1 MGDAINFGPAWLR
14 KVSSDSNP
22 NSNHHSTN
30 SSSSSSSHHSSH
42 TMLNNN
48 SSSSGSTVVNNAGGG
63 GGVGLHHQHHPHHH
77 SQSPSS
83 SHSSSHHS
91 QHSLPQ
97 GGGSTIGS
105 GSVGGG
111 GNGTGGSGLSNSS
124 FGGGSGGGS
133 ALVNN
138 GGNGSGAAAT
148 ATAIRYPLAEF
159 RYGREEM
166 LALFDGRTIKT
177 PEILVQFKRL
187 FVDKPQPPLALTPCP
202 EEELIVEPESRR
214 PWPSRSVS
222 LGIPG
227 RGARGGSVDRG
238 RGRGRGLYTSYQR
251 SSSFYEDESRGVGR
265 GERPWLERNGTGGIG
280 GDTEWNNSSSSPR
293 KEYGTRVVRTSGGM
307 ESWRRSRTDEESA
320 GITSN
325 GVGDWRSGGGAP
337 GSITGLVREKWTRST
352 SWRDED
358 SSSHHG
364 LERGLNS
371 SGGSDR
377 IIPPYK
383 SRLSSGGGLGS
394 GGGIG
399 DLNSGHPMGPGG
411 IRRPNWDTDELPE
424 WATENPSDFGG
435 SFDAT
440 GAFHD
445 SDNDG
450 ENGGG
455 GGGNAGGTATSR
467 YGGNATSDANGN
479 KTHNHVKDDN
489 RSKDVRRRAEEEE
502 PVEQDGESR
511 RDGTE
516 DTSGKNRS
524 DGSTTAAIA
533 KGRETRKVMNH
544 VGGGGRIEEV
554 SLADRKQGED
564 DEENLQSVANDAQ
577 QKQSRSK
584 RQVGKDGNHQVLES
598 SPESV
603 ALSESSGIVQSNSAK
618 GISSSRESIES
629 SVSSTISGTASA
641 ALLDGDVRQN
651 SPSWQAKTNDVSGT
665 KNATEQPTTAG
676 ERDKGNDIDHN
687 NDGQNHHAQQQ
698 QLPPQHEKR
707 VEPKKSPS
715 STSVDRMQEVA
726 DDMVAQLIM
735 DDEFLAT
742 DGDPSV
748 ISSIAA
754 SSAGLAGAGSSLG
767 KSPVFGMSAAGGS
780 GTNATMASG
789 NMALNMLP
797 PLKGLQPMQ
806 QLFGNGNL
814 SRVNPL
820 LLSDPVAANR
830 AAMAA
835 AAAAAAGVN
844 PMAQL
849 HHLMGPPAP
858 PRGSDIW
865 YYCDPQGKVQGPFQA
880 AEMTEWYRAG
890 YFDESLSV
898 RRECDEVYNTLGT
911 LVALCGGIPFLNSA
925 VIQPF
930 KASTGANAAKHS
942 PQQQQTQP
950 NAVSQGQPK
959 PVASGANGNNVM
971 PSPNQQQSASQG
983 PGQQQQQQQVPLHPG
998 SSGGSGPNSGPNVP
1012 GLHLLRQQNIVLQKL
1027 QSSEGWNLL
1036 SPEQQN
1042 MIITQQMNQLMNTDP
1057 TRMIS
1062 PSSSLPGGNAGN
1074 TTGTNQHH
1082 QQQQQGGT
1090 GIFSAGAAGGAA
1102 GIMPSGQDTLVN
1114 LKLREMQQQGQPLQ
1128 PPQPQQQ
1135 PPAHVMM
1142 EQLQKSVPGSHSNS
1156 AFLKLHLPEFNQS
1169 TQGSGVRPMLGNM
1182 NVDPSAVAA
1191 VAAGHDP
1198 LGQLIHGIGFNHQ
1211 AAGQNIGPLGP
1222 NNLLLNRGGLLGSG
1236 GGGPTVQQPQPPNQ
1250 SHQPQPHPTTGKPGG
1265 DDPLQ
1270 SLFMQLSLHKNQQST
1285 QQIPNHQ
1292 PPSKSTGEMMGAP
1305 AGWLQSGAGQAQAA
1319 ANAGTG
1325 LSGLVPRG
1333 PMVGAASSWGDLPPP
1348 TSASFASIMQQQ
1360 QQQQPH
1366 LALAGHHPLLLGGSG
1381 PSNEPQA
1388 PSVVSLFKHHQQ
1400 AEKQQQMEKEQQQQ
1414 QLLQQQQQQQLQ
1426 QMHQEN
1432 VLAQQ
1437 KQHHLQQSQHLQE
1450 NQQHPHI
1457 QQQLQQHQMQQLQ
1470 QHQEQQLQLQ
1480 QPQQQQQQQQQQQL
1494 QQQQQQLQQQ
1504 QLQQQQLQQQ
1514 QQQQQQIQQKQVKEN
1529 QKKESTAIELP
1540 QQQSGNTKK
1549 QSNKQQQQVN
1559 NHAEA
1564 EEKTGT
1570 SVSMQQNQK
1579 TKKQQKNNHV
1589 VAGGN
1594 SNGQVTI
1601 TSEEESEFIIV
1612 KKEMEEKKRQKELKK
1627 QQQEEQK
1634 RKLAEEKK
1642 LLEELEAQKRA
1653 KLLESQRREAMKIQE
1668 QQQQQQQQQRSVP
1681 KAVPAPWSGA
1691 MAEIAN
1697 SKLSLTEIQKT
1708 ERALLARREHSMRE
1722 QQEQQQM
1729 LEMQSQLLDGRL
1741 KWNAQNLL
1749 PAKVK
1754 PLAEI
1759 QAEEAA
1765 AAERAREKN
1774 ANASGL
1780 TVAAIA
1786 AQGSVKGAKKEDNL
1800 ASLLSG
1806 AGAAGTGSAVWQVR
1820 GGSSMLYFNSTKA
1833 WTGDGAG
1840 ETSNLLGGASG
1851 GSSAGLSNNVSS
1863 GGFWEEP
1870 TQPSVVTAA
1879 SIVAAAGKASGN
1891 NARKQPSNTGVTAT
1905 GGGAAAGKQQQQLLS
1920 KSKTMGSITTSSSST
1935 VTAAKQQ
1942 KQQQQGATKG
1952 SSSSNTGK
1960 SVGGGKNGNVTGG
1973 TNDRKDDRKHP
1984 NEPTNEFTDWCTRA
1998 LSSLNSNVDIPTF
2011 VGFLQDIESPFEVKD
2026 YIRLYLGENKE
2037 CSEFAKQFL
2046 ERRSK
2051 YKNQQRQ
2058 KNAHIDDMCKPAPA
2072 INPSSNDFQETKG
2085 KNKKVKKNKMM
2096 KLDSRILGFSV
2107 TAAPDRLN
2115 VGERDYGDNV

>member
-22 NSNHHSTN
+22 TSNHHSTN

-42 TMLNNN
+42 TMLNNT
-48 SSSSGSTVVNNAGGG
+48 SSSSGGSTVVNNAGGG
-63 GGVGLHHQHHPHHH
+63 GGVGLHHQQHHPHHH

-83 SHSSSHHS
+83 SSHSSSHHS
-91 QHSLPQ
+91 Q
-97 GGGSTIGS
+97 GGSTIGS

-111 GNGTGGSGLSNSS
+111 GGNGTGVSGLSNST

-133 ALVNN
+133 TVVNNN
-138 GGNGSGAAAT
+138 GGNGAGAVAT
-148 ATAIRYPLAEF
+148 STAIRYPLAEF

-177 PEILVQFKRL
+177 PDILVQFKRL

-280 GDTEWNNSSSSPR
+280 ADTEWNNSSSSPR
-293 KEYGTRVVRTSGGM
+293 KEYGTRVVRTGGM
-307 ESWRRSRTDEESA
+307 ESWRRSRTDDEST

-358 SSSHHG
+358 SSTHHG

-371 SGGSDR
+371 SGDR
-377 IIPPYK
+377 MIPPYK
-383 SRLSSGGGLGS
+383 SRLSAGSGLVGS
-394 GGGIG
+394 GGGVG
-399 DLNSGHPMGPGG
+399 DMNSGHPMGPGG
-411 IRRPNWDTDELPE
+411 MRRPNWDTDELPE

-450 ENGGG
+450 ESGGGG
-455 GGGNAGGTATSR
+455 GGGNNASSR
-467 YGGNATSDANGN
+467 YGGNASDANGGN
-479 KTHNHVKDDN
+479 KAHNHVKDDD
-489 RSKDVRRRAEEEE
+489 RSKDMRRRAEDGE
-502 PVEQDGESR
+502 PVEQGGEQR

-516 DTSGKNRS
+516 DTVGRNRS
-524 DGSTTAAIA
+524 EG
-533 KGRETRKVMNH
+533 KGRETGKGMNH
-544 VGGGGRIEEV
+544 VGSGNRAEE
-554 SLADRKQGED
+554 ADRNECD
-564 DEENLQSVANDAQ
+564 NDEENQRPSANDSQ

-584 RQVGKDGNHQVLES
+584 RQVGKDGNHHPASES
-598 SPESV
+598 SPETV
-603 ALSESSGIVQSNSAK
+603 ALGENSANGQSNATK

-629 SVSSTISGTASA
+629 SVSSTISGTAPG
-641 ALLDGDVRQN
+641 ALGDGDVRQN
-651 SPSWQAKTNDVSGT
+651 SPSWQSKASEITGA
-665 KNATEQPTTAG
+665 KNAPEQTISAG
-676 ERDKGNDIDHN
+676 EREKGNDIDHS
-687 NDGQNHHAQQQ
+687 DGRKHHTQQQQQ
-698 QLPPQHEKR
+698 QLPSQHEKR

-754 SSAGLAGAGSSLG
+754 NSAGLVGAGGGLG
-767 KSPVFGMSAAGGS
+767 KSPVFGMSAAGAS
-780 GTNATMASG
+780 GTAAS
-789 NMALNMLP
+789 MALNMLP

-930 KASTGANAAKHS
+930 KASAGANVAKHS
-942 PQQQQTQP
+942 PQQQQTQAS
-950 NAVSQGQPK
+950 AVSQGQQK
-959 PVASGANGNNVM
+959 QVAPGANGNTVM
-971 PSPNQQQSASQG
+971 PSPNQQQSANQAT
-983 PGQQQQQQQVPLHPG
+983 GQQQPPVPLHPG

-1012 GLHLLRQQNIVLQKL
+1012 GLHLLRQQNLVLQKL

-1042 MIITQQMNQLMNTDP
+1042 MIITQQMNQLMNSDP
-1057 TRMIS
+1057 TRIGMIS
-1062 PSSSLPGGNAGN
+1062 PSSSLAGGNAGN
-1074 TTGTNQHH
+1074 TAGTNQHH
-1082 QQQQQGGT
+1082 QQQQQQQQSGA
-1090 GIFSAGAAGGAA
+1090 GIFNAGTSGGAA
-1102 GIMPSGQDTLVN
+1102 GIMPSGQETLVN
-1114 LKLREMQQQGQPLQ
+1114 LKLREMQQQQQQGQ

-1142 EQLQKSVPGSHSNS
+1142 EQLQKSVPGNHSNS

-1169 TQGSGVRPMLGNM
+1169 SQGTGVRPMMGNM
-1182 NVDPSAVAA
+1182 NVDPTTVAA

-1222 NNLLLNRGGLLGSG
+1222 NNLLLNRGGLLGSA
-1236 GGGPTVQQPQPPNQ
+1236 GGGPAQQPQPPSQ
-1250 SHQPQPHPTTGKPGG
+1250 PHQQQQPHPTGGKPGG
-1265 DDPLQ
+1265 EDPLQ
-1270 SLFMQLSLHKNQQST
+1270 SLFMQLSMHKNQQAS

-1292 PPSKSTGEMMGAP
+1292 PPSKSAGDMLGAP
-1305 AGWLQSGAGQAQAA
+1305 AGWLQSAAGQAQA

-1325 LSGLVPRG
+1325 LAGLVPRG

-1366 LALAGHHPLLLGGSG
+1366 LALAAHHPLLL
-1381 PSNEPQA
+1381 
-1388 PSVVSLFKHHQQ
+1388 
-1400 AEKQQQMEKEQQQQ
+1400 
-1414 QLLQQQQQQQLQ
+1414 
-1426 QMHQEN
+1426 
-1432 VLAQQ
+1432 
-1437 KQHHLQQSQHLQE
+1437 
-1450 NQQHPHI
+1450 
-1457 QQQLQQHQMQQLQ
+1457 
-1470 QHQEQQLQLQ
+1470 
-1480 QPQQQQQQQQQQQL
+1480 
-1494 QQQQQQLQQQ
+1494 
-1504 QLQQQQLQQQ
+1504 
-1514 QQQQQQIQQKQVKEN
+1514 
-1529 QKKESTAIELP
+1529 ELP
-1540 QQQSGNTKK
+1540 QQPSGNNKK
-1549 QSNKQQQQVN
+1549 QNNKQQQQQQQVN

-1564 EEKTGT
+1564 AEEKAAGT
-1570 SVSMQQNQK
+1570 QQNQK
-1579 TKKQQKNNHV
+1579 SKKQQKNNHV

-1668 QQQQQQQQQRSVP
+1668 QQQQQQQQRSVP

-1729 LEMQSQLLDGRL
+1729 LEMQAQLLDGRL
-1741 KWNAQNLL
+1741 KWNAQNLM

-1786 AQGSVKGAKKEDNL
+1786 AQGSAKGAKKEDNL
-1800 ASLLSG
+1800 ASLLGG
-1806 AGAAGTGSAVWQVR
+1806 AGTAGTGSAVWQVR
-1820 GGSSMLYFNSTKA
+1820 GGSMLYFNSPKA

-1840 ETSNLLGGASG
+1840 DASNLLGGGGTG
-1851 GSSAGLSNNVSS
+1851 GSSGLSNNVSS

-1879 SIVAAAGKASGN
+1879 SIVAAVGKTTGN
-1891 NARKQPSNTGVTAT
+1891 NARKQSSNTGVTT
-1905 GGGAAAGKQQQQLLS
+1905 SGGGGGGSGGAGGKQQQQLLS

-1942 KQQQQGATKG
+1942 KQQQQQGTTKG
-1952 SSSSNTGK
+1952 SSSSSTGK

-1973 TNDRKDDRKHP
+1973 NNDRKDDRKHP